1 MGTPEDVSG
10 YRRILS
16 DVGEASVSVYC
27 GNFSLSISPASHLNI
42 ICFAQMYQI
51 DFFSFLPL
59 PHNHTFVK
67 MFVLREMVSTGSA
80 KNKAGNASGVKNILH
95 TTKNNIKNKSL

>member
-51 DFFSFLPL
+51 DFFSLSPSAPQ
-59 PHNHTFVK
+59 PHICQDV
-67 MFVLREMVSTGSA
+67 RAQRDG
-80 KNKAGNASGVKNILH
+80 
-95 TTKNNIKNKSL
+95 